1 MAAYS
6 DDPTTVC
13 SQTFDDAALQQSFPG
28 STAPR
33 QLNPSFDLPITS
45 IAGPVN

>member
-13 SQTFDDAALQQSFPG
+13 SQTFNDAALQQSFPG

-33 QLNPSFDLPITS
+33 QFPPLPYHNFRS
-45 IAGPVN
+45 N